1 MMYGV
6 VFQSTLN
13 SLRPAPTKG
22 LLNHVPRVLSYPP
35 YQAREGG

>member
-13 SLRPAPTKG
+13 SLRPAPTKV